1 MKQVIILT
9 LLFVCA
15 TSSFGQQTVQ
25 RQPLTT
31 TDYLQKSKN
40 QKKTGR
46 ILLIGGTGLIITSFV
61 IPRGDLVHDGIC
73 VGPYCSDEYKNDNLK
88 TALFLVGVASDLASI
103 PFFIASKKN
112 KKRAMNISTSFDLER
127 AKVIQHATFVNKSF
141 PALSVKIRL

>member
-9 LLFVCA
+9 LLFVFA

-61 IPRGDLVHDGIC
+61 IPRGDLVYDGIC
-73 VGPYCSDEYKNDNLK
+73 VGAYCSDEYKNDNLK
-88 TALFLVGVASDLASI
+88 TALFLVGAASDLASI

-112 KKRAMNISTSFDLER
+112 KKRAMNVSTSLKME
-127 AKVIQHATFVNKSF
+127 KTQVIQYTAFVKKSY
-141 PALSVKIRL
+141 PALSVKICL